1 MAETTQHV
9 AVMVDE
15 AIEALQPQAGGC
27 YIDGTLGGAT
37 HTGKL
42 LEASSPTG
50 RVLSFDVDLKAL
62 ERARNQ
68 LRSYARRWVGVEA
81 NFRTLDDVAAREG
94 FAPCDGILLDLG
106 FSSDELADPEHG
118 LSFQVDGP
126 LDMRLGSA
134 SNEDGLTAADILNRW
149 TKRELEELIREYGEE
164 RYASKIAEMI
174 VLRRK
179 QSPFLRTLDLADAIK
194 LAVPSSYER
203 GRIHP
208 ATRTFQALRIA
219 VNDEFGALKDAIAA
233 ARKTLKV
240 GGRLAIITFHSLEDR
255 IVKLAFKEADDLEV
269 ITKKPLVPTD
279 AEQTSNPRS
288 RSAKLRVVEKAQTK
302 QTPNK
307 KYVSHARTRYDE
319 TP

>member
-1 MAETTQHV
+1 MSDQTVLRGLLHDRV
-9 AVMVDE
+9 AVVTGAGRGIGRVCATTLVSAGASVIINDLDAEPAAEAVAECHAIRPGSAVASIGSVTDPKYTDELMKAAVDRF
-15 AIEALQPQAGGC
+15 
-27 YIDGTLGGAT
+27 
-37 HTGKL
+37 GKL
-42 LEASSPTG
+42 
-50 RVLSFDVDLKAL
+50 D
-62 ERARNQ
+62 
-68 LRSYARRWVGVEA
+68 
-81 NFRTLDDVAAREG
+81 
-94 FAPCDGILLDLG
+94 ILVNN
-106 FSSDELADPEHG
+106 AG
-118 LSFQVDGP
+118 LSRDKMCHLMPDEWWDLVIDVNLTGTFNCI
-126 LDMRLGSA
+126 RSA
-134 SNEDGLTAADILNRW
+134 APYLREAG
-149 TKRELEELIREYGEE
+149 KRELEELIREYGEE